1 MADEIIIDVQVNT
14 SEVSQKLSAAIKD
27 LGSLR
32 EEQRKL
38 TEEIKKNGDAT
49 GEQGKKY
56 AENEEKIKANQASI
70 KSLTA
75 ALQVSSKATA
85 DNKGQ
90 INTQNMTLDEQ
101 RQLLGQ
107 LQKAY
112 GGLTP
117 EQQKSTKTGKLLS
130 DQINALNESVK
141 EQEAAIGDHRR
152 NVGNYTESVVQA
164 FDQAGVGVGGFMNK
178 LKAFFANPWA
188 ILVGAIVTA
197 FKALVD
203 AFKGS
208 EDRMRELQS
217 AFAPF
222 EGVINTG
229 KQALDA
235 FAKVI
240 SSVVV
245 EALSGLS
252 KAVQWVIEKVDAVG
266 KAFGKDWGLSEK
278 VAANAEAAKQ
288 IAAQEQELIDKKRAW
303 EVEEAQINSQISD
316 LRAKAAEKDKY
327 TTYQRIAFM
336 EQARDL
342 ELKAANTRKQI
353 AQDELN
359 LAKLYAKDDA
369 EAKDALAAA
378 EAKVIEQ
385 TTNYNNKVRELNGTL
400 SELRK
405 TTEEYKA
412 TLSAG
417 DLVLTDEEVEAIVA
431 SYMNAGAKVAATMEE
446 LQKEYGV
453 DLLKREDEEEDVPDP
468 TVAAASIG
476 WTQEALDYYKDLLS
490 QGVEAHTAF
499 TQAQERNNEEL
510 KKQEAAMQ
518 AQREALMKSTVSV
531 WANAFGEMSEMLAK
545 HGEENEAAAAASK
558 AFALMQLTLTSGLT
572 IADGA
577 KAISAGIASAAA
589 TPFPANIPAMIS
601 VVAEIGAIVGT
612 VASTISQAQS
622 IINRADAGKFADGGL
637 VGGTSYEGDKLTAHV
652 NSGELIL
659 NKEQQGQL
667 LFNMA
672 NAQAAVAQI
681 DYERMQAAFLAA
693 VRELPAPVLVYSEF
707 EDFTASVE
715 SNKLIYT
722 VTQ

>member
-14 SEVSQKLSAAIKD
+14 DEVQKKLSAAIAE
-27 LGSLR
+27 LGKLKS
-32 EEQRKL
+32 EQNEL
-38 TEEIKKNGDAT
+38 TKSIKAGNDVS
-49 GEQGKKY
+49 GEQAKQLASVQSEMQKQ
-56 AENEEKIKANQASI
+56 QAVI
-70 KSLTA
+70 KSSTA
-75 ALQVSSKATA
+75 ALQVS
-85 DNKGQ
+85 NKT
-90 INTQNMTLDEQ
+90 IDTQNMTLDEQ

-117 EQQKSTKTGKLLS
+117 EQKKSTETGKLLS
-130 DQINALNESVK
+130 EQINALNDSVK

-152 NVGNYTESVVQA
+152 NVGNYTESIVQA
-164 FDQAGVGVGGFMNK
+164 FDQAGVGVGGFMSK
-178 LKAFFANPWA
+178 LKAFFANPWG
-188 ILVGAIVTA
+188 ILIAAIVTA
-197 FKALVD
+197 FNALVN
-203 AFKGS
+203 AFKCS

-278 VAANAEAAKQ
+278 VAANAQATKE
-288 IAAQEQELIDKKRAW
+288 IAAQEQALIDKKRAW
-303 EVEEAQINSQISD
+303 VVEEAQINSEISD
-316 LRAKAAEKDKY
+316 LRAKAVEKDKY
-327 TTYQRIAFM
+327 TTDQRIAFM

-353 AQDELN
+353 AQDELS
-359 LAKLYAKDDA
+359 LAELQAAQSENDA
-369 EAKDALAAA
+369 AANDALAAA
-378 EAKVIEQ
+378 KAKVVEQ

-417 DLVLTDEEVEAIVA
+417 DLTLTDDEVEAIVA

-453 DLLKREDEEEDVPDP
+453 DLLKREDEEEDVSSVES
-468 TVAAASIG
+468 VAAQLGLTDAGIEYYRELLTQGMDATEAYKQARIASEEEI
-476 WTQEALDYYKDLLS
+476 AA
-490 QGVEAHTAF
+490 VEAEKAKERQRLFNTTT
-499 TQAQERNNEEL
+499 TQMAGMFG
-510 KKQEAAMQ
+510 AM
-518 AQREALMKSTVSV
+518 SD
-531 WANAFGEMSEMLAK
+531 MLAQY
-545 HGEENEAAAAASK
+545 GEENKAAAAASK
-558 AFALMQLTLTSGLT
+558 AFALMQLTLTTGQSV
-572 IADGA
+572 ANGA
-577 KAISAGIASAAA
+577 LAISAGIAQAQSV
-589 TPFPANIPAMIS
+589 PFPANIAAVIS
-601 VVAEIGAIVGT
+601 VIAQLGGIIATVGSSM
-612 VASTISQAQS
+612 AQAKQ
-622 IINRADAGKFADGGL
+622 IIQGADAGKFAGGGV

-672 NAQAAVAQI
+672 NANAAVAQI
-681 DYERMQAAFLAA
+681 DYERMQAAFEAA
-693 VRELPAPVLVYSEF
+693 LQAMPAPVLVYREF
-707 EDFTASVE
+707 ENFQEKVWINRKISHV
-715 SNKLIYT
+715 NY
-722 VTQ
+722 

>member
-14 SEVSQKLSAAIKD
+14 DEVQKKLSSAIVE
-27 LGSLR
+27 LGKLKS
-32 EEQRKL
+32 EQKSL
-38 TEEIKKNGDAT
+38 TESIKAGNDAN
-49 GEQGKKY
+49 GEQAKQLASVEAEMKKQ
-56 AENEEKIKANQASI
+56 QAVI
-70 KSLTA
+70 KSSTA
-75 ALQVSSKATA
+75 ALQVS
-85 DNKGQ
+85 NKT
-90 INTQNMTLDEQ
+90 IDTQNMTLDEQ

-117 EQQKSTKTGKLLS
+117 EQQKSTQTGKLLS

-164 FDQAGVGVGGFMNK
+164 FDQAGVGVGGFMSK

-188 ILVGAIVTA
+188 VLVGAIVTA
-197 FKALVD
+197 FNALVD

-208 EDRMRELQS
+208 EDRMRELQT

-235 FAKVI
+235 FAKVV
-240 SSVVV
+240 SDVVV
-245 EALSGLS
+245 TALGGLS

-278 VAANAEAAKQ
+278 VAANAEATKQ
-288 IAAQEQELIDKKRAW
+288 IAAQEQALIDKKRKW

-316 LRAKAAEKDKY
+316 LRAKASEKDKY
-327 TTYQRIAFM
+327 TTDQRIAFM

-359 LAKLYAKDDA
+359 LAELQAAQSENDA
-369 EAKDALAAA
+369 AANNALAAA
-378 EAKVIEQ
+378 KAKVTEQ

-417 DLVLTDEEVEAIVA
+417 DLALTDDEVSAIVA

-468 TVAAASIG
+468 AVAAASIG
-476 WTQEALDYYKDLLS
+476 WTPEALEYYKDLLA

-510 KKQEAAMQ
+510 QKQEAAMQ
-518 AQREALMKSTVSV
+518 AQREALMNNTVSV
-531 WANAFGEMSEMLAK
+531 WANSFGEISKLLDQY
-545 HGEENEAAAAASK
+545 GEENKAAAAASK
-558 AFALMQLTLTSGLT
+558 AFSLMQVALTSGLT

-601 VVAEIGAIVGT
+601 VVAQIGAIVGT
-612 VASTISQAQS
+612 VASTISQAKS
-622 IINRADAGKFADGGL
+622 IIGSADAGKFAGGGV

-672 NAQAAVAQI
+672 NANAAVAQI

-707 EDFTASVE
+707 EDFASSVE

-722 VTQ
+722 VNQ

>member
-14 SEVSQKLSAAIKD
+14 SEVQKKLSDAIVEVQKLRK
-27 LGSLR
+27 
-32 EEQRKL
+32 EQKAL
-38 TEEIKKNGDAT
+38 TDT
-49 GEQGKKY
+49 
-56 AENEEKIKANQASI
+56 IKAGNDENGESAKRLAEVEADLKKQQAAV
-70 KSLTA
+70 KSNTA
-75 ALQVSSKATA
+75 ALQVA
-85 DNKGQ
+85 NKE

-130 DQINALNESVK
+130 DQINTLNESVK
-141 EQEAAIGDHRR
+141 SQEAAIGDNRR

-164 FDQAGVGVGGFMNK
+164 FDKAGGGLKTFSGK
-178 LKAFFANPWA
+178 LKSFFANPYA
-188 ILVGAIVTA
+188 ALVAVIVAA

-222 EGVINTG
+222 QGVINTV
-229 KQALDA
+229 KQGLDA

-240 SSVVV
+240 SGVVV

-278 VAANAEAAKQ
+278 VAANAQATKE
-288 IAAQEQELIDKKRAW
+288 IAAQEQALVDKKRAW
-303 EVEEAQINSQISD
+303 VVEEARINSQISD

-327 TTYQRIAFM
+327 TTDQRIAFM

-353 AQDELN
+353 AQDELS
-359 LAKLYAKDDA
+359 LAELQAAQSENDA
-369 EAKDALAAA
+369 EANDALAAA
-378 EAKVIEQ
+378 KAKVIEQ

-417 DLVLTDEEVEAIVA
+417 DLVLTDDEVSDIVA

-453 DLLKREDEEEDVPDP
+453 DLLKREDEEEDVPSVE
-468 TVAAASIG
+468 VAAASIG
-476 WTQEALDYYKDLLS
+476 WTQEAVDYYKDLLA

-499 TQAQERNNEEL
+499 TQAQEKNNEEL
-510 KKQEAAMQ
+510 QKQEAAMK
-518 AQREALMKSTVSV
+518 AQREALMKSTVQV
-531 WANAFGEMSEMLAK
+531 WANSFGEMSNLLAQY
-545 HGEENEAAAAASK
+545 GEENKAAAAASK
-558 AFALMQLTLTSGLT
+558 AFALMQLTLTNGLT

-577 KAISAGIASAAA
+577 RAISAGMASAAA
-589 TPFPANIPAMIS
+589 VPFPANIPAIIS
-601 VVAEIGAIVGT
+601 VITQIGAIIGT
-612 VASTISQAQS
+612 VASTISQAKQ
-622 IINRADAGKFADGGL
+622 IIQGADAGKFAGGGV

-659 NKEQQGQL
+659 NREQQGQL

-707 EDFTASVE
+707 EDFTANVE
-715 SNKLIYT
+715 SNKVIYT

>member
-1 MADEIIIDVQVNT
+1 MADDIIIDVQVNT
-14 SEVSQKLSAAIKD
+14 EEVQKKLSAAIVEVQKLRKEQKD
-27 LGSLR
+27 LND
-32 EEQRKL
+32 
-38 TEEIKKNGDAT
+38 I
-49 GEQGKKY
+49 
-56 AENEEKIKANQASI
+56 IKAGNDENGESAKRLAAVEAEMKKQQAAV
-70 KSLTA
+70 KSNTA
-75 ALQVSSKATA
+75 ALQVA
-85 DNKGQ
+85 NKE

-130 DQINALNESVK
+130 DQIKSLSDSVK

-164 FDQAGVGVGGFMNK
+164 FDQAGVGVGSFMGK

-197 FKALVD
+197 FNALVD

-240 SSVVV
+240 SGVVV

-252 KAVQWVIEKVDAVG
+252 KSVQWVIEKVDAVG

-278 VAANAEAAKQ
+278 VAANAQATKE
-288 IAAQEQELIDKKRAW
+288 IAAQEQALIDKKRAW
-303 EVEEAQINSQISD
+303 VVDEARINSEISD
-316 LRAKAAEKDKY
+316 LRAKASEKDKY
-327 TTYQRIAFM
+327 TTDQRIAFM

-353 AQDELN
+353 ANDELN
-359 LAKLYAKDDA
+359 LAELQAAQSENDA
-369 EAKDALAAA
+369 AANDALAAA
-378 EAKVIEQ
+378 KAKVIEQ

-400 SELRK
+400 SELRR

-412 TLSAG
+412 TLSSG
-417 DLVLTDEEVEAIVA
+417 DLVLTDEEVSNIVA
-431 SYMNAGAKVAATMEE
+431 SYMNAGAQVSATMEE
-446 LQKEYGV
+446 LKKEYGV
-453 DLLKREDEEEDVPDP
+453 DLLKREDEEEDVPSVES
-468 TVAAASIG
+468 VATQLGFTEAGLEYYRELLTQGMDATEAYKQARIASEEEI
-476 WTQEALDYYKDLLS
+476 AR
-490 QGVEAHTAF
+490 VEAEKARERQQLFNTTT
-499 TQAQERNNEEL
+499 TQMASMFG
-510 KKQEAAMQ
+510 AM
-518 AQREALMKSTVSV
+518 SD
-531 WANAFGEMSEMLAK
+531 MLAQY
-545 HGEENEAAAAASK
+545 GEENKAAAAASK
-558 AFALMQLTLTSGLT
+558 AFALMQLTLTTGQSV
-572 IADGA
+572 ANGA
-577 KAISAGIASAAA
+577 LAISAGIAQAQSV
-589 TPFPANIPAMIS
+589 PFPANIAAVIS
-601 VVAEIGAIVGT
+601 VIAQLGGIIATVGSSM
-612 VASTISQAQS
+612 AQAKQ
-622 IINRADAGKFADGGL
+622 IIQGADAGKFAGGGV
-637 VGGTSYEGDKLTAHV
+637 VGGTSYEGDNLTAHV

-659 NKEQQGQL
+659 NREQQGQL

-672 NAQAAVAQI
+672 NANAAVAQI

-707 EDFTASVE
+707 EYFTESVE

-722 VTQ
+722 VNQ

>member
-14 SEVSQKLSAAIKD
+14 EEVQKKLSAAIVEVQKLRKEQKD
-27 LGSLR
+27 LND
-32 EEQRKL
+32 
-38 TEEIKKNGDAT
+38 I
-49 GEQGKKY
+49 
-56 AENEEKIKANQASI
+56 IKAGNDENGESTKRLAAVEAEMKKQQAAV
-70 KSLTA
+70 KSNTA
-75 ALQVSSKATA
+75 ALQVA
-85 DNKGQ
+85 NKE

-130 DQINALNESVK
+130 DQIKSLSDSVK

-164 FDQAGVGVGGFMNK
+164 FDQAGVGVSGFMGK

-188 ILVGAIVTA
+188 VLVGAIVTA
-197 FKALVD
+197 FNALVD

-208 EDRMRELQS
+208 EDRMRELQT

-235 FAKVI
+235 FAKVV
-240 SSVVV
+240 SGVVV

-278 VAANAEAAKQ
+278 VAANTQATKE
-288 IAAQEQELIDKKRAW
+288 IAAQEQALIDKKRAW
-303 EVEEAQINSQISD
+303 VVEEARINSEISD

-327 TTYQRIAFM
+327 TTDQRIAFM
-336 EQARDL
+336 ERARDL

-353 AQDELN
+353 AQDELS
-359 LAKLYAKDDA
+359 LAQLQAAQSENDA
-369 EAKDALAAA
+369 AANDALAAA
-378 EAKVIEQ
+378 QAKVIEQ
-385 TTNYNNKVRELNGTL
+385 TTNYNNKVRELNGTIG
-400 SELRK
+400 ELRK

-417 DLVLTDEEVEAIVA
+417 DLVLTDEEVSKIVA
-431 SYMNAGAKVAATMEE
+431 SYMNAGAQVAATMEE

-453 DLLKREDEEEDVPDP
+453 DLLKREDEEEDVPSIES
-468 TVAAASIG
+468 VAAQLGLTDAGIEYYRELLTQGLDATEAYKQAKIASEEEI
-476 WTQEALDYYKDLLS
+476 AR
-490 QGVEAHTAF
+490 VEAEKAKERQRLFNTTT
-499 TQAQERNNEEL
+499 TQMASMFG
-510 KKQEAAMQ
+510 AM
-518 AQREALMKSTVSV
+518 SD
-531 WANAFGEMSEMLAK
+531 MLAQY
-545 HGEENEAAAAASK
+545 GEENKAAAAASK
-558 AFALMQLTLTSGLT
+558 AFALMQLTLTTGQSV
-572 IADGA
+572 ANGA
-577 KAISAGIASAAA
+577 LAISAGIAQAQSV
-589 TPFPANIPAMIS
+589 PFPANIAAVIS
-601 VVAEIGAIVGT
+601 VIAQLGGIIATVGSSM
-612 VASTISQAQS
+612 AQAKS
-622 IINRADAGKFADGGL
+622 IIQGADAGKFAGGGV
-637 VGGTSYEGDKLTAHV
+637 VGGTSYEGDNLTAHV

-659 NKEQQGQL
+659 NREQQGQL

-672 NAQAAVAQI
+672 NANAAVAQI
-681 DYERMQAAFLAA
+681 DYERMQAAFFAA

-707 EDFTASVE
+707 EDFTASME

-722 VTQ
+722 VNQ